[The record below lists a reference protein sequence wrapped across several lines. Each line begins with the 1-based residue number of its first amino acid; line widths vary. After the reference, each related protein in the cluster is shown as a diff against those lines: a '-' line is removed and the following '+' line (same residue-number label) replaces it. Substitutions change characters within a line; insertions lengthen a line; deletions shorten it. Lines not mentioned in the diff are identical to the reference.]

1 MSLARMVRYVALAVV
16 AVLIMTMG
24 ITWGVCERITPRA
37 GVQSDAPLR
46 LTFYYPWFPGHWQ
59 EGTQYHPTL
68 GNYDSSDPIVIRKH
82 IDAMQYAK
90 IDAAVVSWWGWGTKG
105 RYGTDAALR
114 EILKESR
121 DSGFRWAVYYE
132 WEGLVDNKPSN
143 PSTDVIVSDLD
154 YLYANFA
161 SDPNYL
167 RIDGRWVLFVY
178 SDESDGCG
186 MVSRWNEAKTTH
198 PEVYIVLRVFPGYG
212 GCASQPDAW
221 HQYSVSNKSGSA
233 GSDSQLPFS
242 YTIQPGF
249 WSAVEDHPRLERDL
263 ARWKENTRNMISSG
277 ATFQLVSTFNEW
289 EEGTPVESATEWA
302 TPSGYGAYL
311 DALHSNGDINEN
323 ESTTPVS
330 PPPSTVPFIGVPE
343 ILLAVLI
350 GLFVVARKRNRERIH

>member
-1 MSLARMVRYVALAVV
+1 MVRYVALVVV

-24 ITWGVCERITPRA
+24 TTWGVCERITPKA

-46 LTFYYPWFPGHWQ
+46 LAFYYPWFPGHWQ

-68 GNYDSSDPIVIRKH
+68 GNGNYDSSDPIVIRKH
-82 IDAMQYAK
+82 IEAMQYAR
-90 IDAAVVSWWGWGTKG
+90 IDAAIASWWGRDN
-105 RYGTDAALR
+105 RYGTDVALR
-114 EILKESR
+114 RILKESR
-121 DSGFRWAVYYE
+121 GSGFRWAVYYE
-132 WEGLVDNKPSN
+132 KEGPGFPRDLRDP
-143 PSTDVIVSDLD
+143 DRAEIESDLD

-178 SDESDGCG
+178 SDETDGCG
-186 MVSRWNEAKTTH
+186 MVSRWTEAKTTH
-198 PEVYIVLRVFPGYG
+198 PEVYIVLRVFEGYP

-221 HQYSVSNKSGSA
+221 HQYSVSSKSGSA

-249 WSAVEDHPRLERDL
+249 WKKNETHPTLERDL
-263 ARWKENTRNMISSG
+263 ARWKENIRNMISSG

-289 EEGTPVESATEWA
+289 GEGTAVESATEWA
-302 TPSGYGAYL
+302 TQSGYGAYL

-323 ESTTPVS
+323 ESTTPMS

-343 ILLAVLI
+343 TLLAVLI
-350 GLFVVARKRNRERIH
+350 GLFVVARKRTRERIH